1 MTQIGKIEMYFSEV
15 RYKFNQY
22 VYSEGDKADLLYFI
36 KEGQIEVTISCCSLL
51 LVINEY
57 QFEKGD

>member
-1 MTQIGKIEMYFSEV
+1 MERQTYSINSQIY
-15 RYKFNQY
+15 NT
-22 VYSEGDKADLLYFI
+22 GDKCQYIYFI